1 MINIKFNKLKLEGFQ
16 SLDKATLDFNNLGI
30 CFINGI
36 NNYDNKTSSNGSG
49 KTSLMSSIFWCLF
62 GKTPTGI
69 GNDVVNKF
77 SKTGCF
83 VELYFE
89 VDNIQYI
96 IRRSQ
101 SHTKYKT
108 NLAIFKNSE
117 DISARNKRD
126 SEKIIKDIL
135 KIDNDLFSQMIF
147 LSQGFANRFAIYT
160 PSARRDLLE
169 SLYNIDEKLNNFI
182 YKLKDKES
190 NIKNV
195 LIEYDKQFVE
205 YNTSIKMLR
214 DYNECIMHT
223 NKKLYDDINN
233 LKNIKCNVTEED
245 INNLKSHIQ
254 DINNQIDVLN
264 KKINKQYQ
272 CIVEI
277 TNDINHY
284 KAKIRNNKSEI
295 EKFSNNKTC
304 PVCGTILEDYEHNQH
319 IQQHLVELQQEIND
333 LFDNI
338 KEKDEIYQKNNE
350 TFNKMESKLDDL
362 KNKLNLCIQKF
373 NEKNDLYKKELQK
386 SAKINSIKD
395 KIKSNK
401 ESIIDNEIK
410 IKEYNKLISD
420 LNDKK
425 QIKDNE
431 LNIIQHCIR
440 LANNQ
445 FKSYLLKNIIDL
457 LNSKLEQLSSLL
469 FENEIIKINGETKLN
484 ILLNDKVY
492 EQLSG
497 GEQRKI
503 DIAIIIAQRYLAQ
516 QMNSISS
523 NVLILDEVFD
533 GCDDTSFMIILD
545 LLMNEMQDVE
555 TMFIISHRDIKE
567 IPFDHIITVTKE
579 KNQISS
585 VDII

>member
-1 MINIKFNKLKLEGFQ
+1 MINIKFNKLELEGFQ
-16 SLDKATLDFNNLGI
+16 SLDKAMLDFNNLGI
-30 CFINGI
+30 CFIKGV

-69 GNDVVNKF
+69 GTDVANKF

-89 VDNIQYI
+89 VDNIQYV

-101 SHTKYKT
+101 SHIKYKT
-108 NLAIFKNSE
+108 NLVIFKNLE

-169 SLYNIDEKLNNFI
+169 SLYNIDEKLNKFI
-182 YKLKDKES
+182 YDLKDKES
-190 NIKNV
+190 DIKNV
-195 LIEYDKQFVE
+195 LIEYDKQAVE
-205 YNTSIKMLR
+205 YNTSIKMLS
-214 DYNECIMHT
+214 DYNENIIHT
-223 NKKLYDDINN
+223 NKKLYNDIND
-233 LKNIKCNVTEED
+233 LKSITSNVTEED
-245 INNLKSHIQ
+245 INNLKNHIQ
-254 DINNQIDVLN
+254 DVNNQIDALN

-272 CIVEI
+272 HIVEI

-304 PVCGTILEDYEHNQH
+304 PVCGTVLEDYEHNQH
-319 IQQHLVELQQEIND
+319 IQQHLVELQQEINN
-333 LFDNI
+333 LSNSI

-350 TFNKMESKLDDL
+350 MFNKMESKLDDL

-386 SAKINSIKD
+386 SVKINSIED

-401 ESIIDNEIK
+401 ESMISNEIK

-420 LNDKK
+420 LNDKQ

-503 DIAIIIAQRYLAQ
+503 DIAVIIAQRYLAQ

-523 NVLILDEVFD
+523 NILILDEVFD

-585 VDII
+585 IDII